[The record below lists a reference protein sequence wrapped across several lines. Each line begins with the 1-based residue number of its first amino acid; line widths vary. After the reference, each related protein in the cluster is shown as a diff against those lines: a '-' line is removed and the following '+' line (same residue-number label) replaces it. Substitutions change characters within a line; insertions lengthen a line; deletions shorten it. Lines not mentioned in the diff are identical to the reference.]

1 MRGGVPLAP
10 GKEEKRDGKE
20 LEEREA
26 FLFRLNSS
34 KQGGGEASTLRKSGV
49 GGQRKGEFWCG
60 AFVG

>member
-34 KQGGGEASTLRKSGV
+34 KQGRGRRLLCAKAASAGKERGSFGV
-49 GGQRKGEFWCG
+49 ACS
-60 AFVG
+60 